1 MPAAVGGRQQDDIP
15 TVGATDR
22 ARDRKAQPTTRQFS
36 RDEELDDPVACRRF
50 DAGDVVVDLDAG
62 MRALERHR
70 EAMGRFGHGLRA
82 VEAVALSLTI

>member
-22 ARDRKAQPTTRQFS
+22 ARDRKAQPATRRFS
-36 RDEELDDPVACRRF
+36 GDEDFDDPIARRRF
-50 DAGDVVVDLDAG
+50 DAGDGVVDLDAG
-62 MRALERHR
+62 RRALERHR
-70 EAMGRFGHGLRA
+70 EAMGRFGLRA